1 MRFRHSVSDEVWER
15 IKDKLPGSGK
25 GRGVRAKD
33 NRLFID
39 AVLYV
44 GKTGIQWRDLP
55 QRYGKWNS
63 VFVRFN
69 RWSKAGIWEK
79 IFKDFRDNDHGLQ
92 ALMLD
97 STTIR
102 ANQEA
107 AGALKKDSRPVKFR
121 RRRHWADPEED

>member
-1 MRFRHSVSDEVWER
+1 MRGRHSVSDEVWER
-15 IKDKLPGSGK
+15 IKDKLPGSVSW
-25 GRGVRAKD
+25 RGSKAD

-39 AVLYV
+39 AILYV

-55 QRYGKWNS
+55 ERFGKWNS

-69 RWSKAGIWEK
+69 RWSKSGVWET
-79 IFKDFRDNDHGLQ
+79 IFREFRDNDHGLK

-97 STTIR
+97 STIVR
-102 ANQEA
+102 ANQVA
-107 AGALKKDSRPVKFR
+107 AGAKKAPDKAEKRYR